1 MVSLVGVS
9 LVSALSV
16 LFFVVAADHLRM
28 RWAVRHRL
36 TRFGLV
42 GRAGQVVPNTAVPRG
57 TDLLRRI
64 GSGMARGLRR
74 DRMGAIRDQ
83 LMRAGLA
90 DHLSAEEFLGMRAA
104 SVLLGVTLGAIFIGF
119 LGTIGLATIVFGAIL
134 GYVTPTVVLGHLTR
148 QRRAAIDR
156 LLPDVVDMLR
166 VSLQA
171 GLSFDAAVDYLCAR
185 NENVL
190 VVELRQ
196 YLSDLLLGRSRKDAL
211 EALADRVGSQ
221 EMRDFVVAVIQADQ
235 LGTGLA
241 RVFQSFSQTLR
252 RSRRVTAETRAREA
266 PIKLLF
272 PVALCIMPVLFI
284 VILGPAA
291 LKVMALV
298 GLQ

>member
-1 MVSLVGVS
+1 M
-9 LVSALSV
+9 
-16 LFFVVAADHLRM
+16 
-28 RWAVRHRL
+28 
-36 TRFGLV
+36 
-42 GRAGQVVPNTAVPRG
+42 GQ
-57 TDLLRRI
+57 
-64 GSGMARGLRR
+64 
-74 DRMGAIRDQ
+74 IRDQ

-90 DHLSAEEFLGMRAA
+90 DQLSAEEFLGIRVV
-104 SVLLGVTLGAIFIGF
+104 SVLIGVTLGAIFLG
-119 LGTIGLATIVFGAIL
+119 LVGTIGLWTTVLGAIL
-134 GYVTPTVVLGHLTR
+134 GYVTPNMVLGYLTR
-148 QRRAAIDR
+148 QRRATLDR

-171 GLSFDAAVDYLCAR
+171 GLSFDAAVDYLCTR

-211 EALADRVGSQ
+211 EALADRVGSP
-221 EMRDFVVAVIQADQ
+221 EVREFVVAVIQADQ

-252 RSRRVTAETRAREA
+252 RSRRVAAETRAREA

-291 LKVMALV
+291 LKVMALA